1 MTRRQ
6 KSTGSLQRLL
16 TIYIVVAGIV
26 VVAIVFHLIRQ
37 EVENSTYQARYLS
50 EIGRQLGYK
59 LTAGSNPSVRYPLVG
74 PYDER
79 LGYTLLPQAIKNLQ
93 DEGYAIAAQATLSP
107 KMLELMDYGL
117 FSIYHEKNQA
127 GLHILDQAD
136 QPVFKAVYPV
146 HGYANFDS
154 IPPVILKTLLF
165 IENRELF
172 NEQKTYVNPAVEWD
186 RLGFASLQLMVSK
199 LGIGGNVPGGSTLA
213 TQIEKYRHSPE
224 GFTHS
229 LLDKFRQMGSAS
241 VRAYM
246 EGPDTRAMRREIALA
261 YLNSMP
267 LAAVPK
273 VGEVHGLGD
282 GLSAWFGADFEEV
295 NRLLNAG
302 LLANS
307 KVTPQQGQ
315 AFRQVLNILLSQRRP
330 SYLLGKGYDGL
341 QALTDSHLRIL
352 AEQGIISKP
361 LRNAALSANSVRPP
375 RAAAAGTYKFASEQK
390 TPMVL
395 RSRLG
400 RILGIK
406 SNYELDRLD
415 LTVKTTLDYR
425 TQQAVGL
432 ALRQLG
438 EPANARAAGLLGKR
452 MLDENT
458 KLAPIVYSLMLY
470 ERSLGGNLLR
480 VQTDNYDQPLDINE
494 GIRIDLGSTAKL
506 RTMVHYLEL
515 IADLYQQYHGYN
527 TQQFNALKLHPRDH
541 LSLWVVGQ
549 LRGNPRASLES
560 LLMQA
565 LERQYSA
572 SPAESFFTGGGVHTF
587 SNFTSN
593 ENGAVMSVRNALR
606 DSVNLVFIRLM
617 RDVVNHHLY
626 KPNGIARWLDNPDD
640 PKREDYLKH
649 FADTEGSVY
658 LRRFYAVYHTKTPEE
673 ALEHLAQRVMAKAPR
688 LTMLYRAINPDS
700 DEQGL
705 QQFLTTYLGKEAL
718 EGEDLYSLYD
728 NYSAQ
733 KFDLQDQ
740 GYITKIHPLELWLVG
755 YLAKHPKASY
765 GEIIE
770 ASAGQRQ
777 EVYRWLLKSNKMNA
791 QQQRILTLLEA
802 EAFRDIHH
810 AWERVGYPFGGLTAS
825 YATAIGAS
833 GDRPAALAELV
844 GIIRNDGLKLPS
856 VRFENL
862 HFAQATPYETIMNK
876 LPEQGER
883 IFAPEVARAARS
895 AMIGVVHGGTAS
907 RLDGVFVDAAGKP
920 MEVGG
925 KTGTGDHR
933 KEVWGKGGHL
943 IESKFISRAAVFTF
957 FLGEQYYGVITA
969 YVSGEDAGRYHFTSS
984 LPVQILR
991 SLKPVLTPLL
1001 NKTAVPQEQPVATE
1015 LAKTNLPAGKVVSQA
1030 PISAKPTP
1038 KALHKTT
1045 PRLPVVDAAKPG
1057 LVTSKPMETISPTTP
1072 LKPVNPMLTKAIA
1085 RPIVPAIKNT
1095 AKETIQKP
1103 SHPVPP
1109 PATVHDQTATP
1120 PTPPKAGNINKQ
1132 TLVQPLKEPLKAMA
1146 PIAKS
1151 PSVNEKPKLASK
1163 PVVDSM
1169 PVDAPDQAVTPLP
1182 ERPVTPKP
1190 QPKVNNFNKP
1200 MPVVKGAVGDAS
1212 KTIAP
1217 LPTSGAL
1224 AQSPEKP
1231 KSPSSNARSNKP
1243 KTADKQNS
1251 ATRYYKYPDS
1261 PITIPPATAP
1271 TPAPQ

>member
-1 MTRRQ
+1 MAKRLKPTH
-6 KSTGSLQRLL
+6 SFQRLL
-16 TIYIVVAGIV
+16 TIYIVVAGIG
-26 VVAIVFHLIRQ
+26 VAAILFHLIRQ
-37 EVENSTYQARYLS
+37 EVENSTFQARYLS
-50 EIGRQLGYK
+50 EIGRQLSYK
-59 LTAGSNPSVRYPLVG
+59 LMAGSSPSVRYPLVG

-93 DEGYAIAAQATLSP
+93 DEGYAIAAQATISP
-107 KMLELMDYGL
+107 KMSELMDYGL
-117 FSIYHEKNQA
+117 FPIYHEKNQA

-146 HGYANFDS
+146 HGYANFEL

-165 IENRELF
+165 IENRELL

-229 LLDKFRQMGSAS
+229 LLDKFRQMGTAS

-267 LAAVPK
+267 LAAAPK

-282 GLSAWFGADFEEV
+282 GLSAWFGADFDEV
-295 NRLLNAG
+295 NRLLNPG

-315 AFRQVLNILLSQRRP
+315 AYRQVLNILLSQRRP
-330 SYLLGKGYDGL
+330 SYLLGKGYDSL
-341 QALTDSHLRIL
+341 QTLTDSHLRLL

-361 LRNAALSANSVRPP
+361 LRNAALNASLVRPP
-375 RAAAAGTYKFASEQK
+375 RAAAGPYKFAGEQK
-390 TPMVL
+390 TQMVL

-400 RILGIK
+400 KMLGIK

-425 TQQAVGL
+425 TQQAVSL
-432 ALRQLG
+432 ALRRLG
-438 EPANARAAGLLGKR
+438 DRANARAAGLLGQR

-515 IADLYQQYHGYN
+515 IADLYQQYYGA
-527 TQQFNALKLHPRDH
+527 TSQQLNALKLHPNDH
-541 LSLWVVGQ
+541 LSIWVAGQ
-549 LRGNPRASLES
+549 LRTNPRINLEN
-560 LLMQA
+560 LLMLA
-565 LERQYSA
+565 LERHYSA
-572 SPAESFFTGGGVHTF
+572 SPAENFFTGGGVHTF

-593 ENGAVMSVRNALR
+593 ENGAVMSVRDALR

-640 PKREDYLKH
+640 PRREEYLQH

-658 LRRFYAVYHTKTPEE
+658 LRRFYTVYHNKTPEE
-673 ALEHLAQRVMAKAPR
+673 ALEHLAQRVLAKAPR
-688 LTMLYRAINPDS
+688 LTMLYRAIYPDN

-718 EGEDLYSLYD
+718 DGEDLYSLYD
-728 NYSAQ
+728 NYSTQ

-765 GEIIE
+765 DEIIE

-791 QQQRILTLLEA
+791 QQQRILTLLET
-802 EAFRDIHH
+802 EAFRDIHR
-810 AWERVGYPFGGLTAS
+810 AWERVGYPFGGLTSS

-856 VRFENL
+856 VRFESL

-895 AMIGVVHGGTAS
+895 AMVGVVQGGTAS
-907 RLDGVFVDAAGKP
+907 RLEGVYVDAEGKP

-984 LPVQILR
+984 LPVQILK

-1001 NKTAVPQEQPVATE
+1001 NKTAAGPTEAATESVNTNQSTQGKRPPKTPLLGIAPSPNDTLTIPVKNAQAVVQKPVPHWSVVGAAKSVATNNPMPG
-1015 LAKTNLPAGKVVSQA
+1015 AA
-1030 PISAKPTP
+1030 PITPVKPTRP
-1038 KALHKTT
+1038 GKAT
-1045 PRLPVVDAAKPG
+1045 LPVIKNSAG
-1057 LVTSKPMETISPTTP
+1057 ETIPKPLGTVLPPSLPTDSEQSNKPLPKPTVTP
-1072 LKPVNPMLTKAIA
+1072 L
-1085 RPIVPAIKNT
+1085 
-1095 AKETIQKP
+1095 
-1103 SHPVPP
+1103 
-1109 PATVHDQTATP
+1109 
-1120 PTPPKAGNINKQ
+1120 TPPKEGNINKQ
-1132 TLVQPLKEPLKAMA
+1132 TLAPSAKAL
-1146 PIAKS
+1146 PRVVDKLPRTEVAKR
-1151 PSVNEKPKLASK
+1151 VVK
-1163 PVVDSM
+1163 PVANTT
-1169 PVDAPDQAVTPLP
+1169 PVSTLPDQAGPLAPKQSVLP
-1182 ERPVTPKP
+1182 ETPRIPDNSNKQAVAPSLPPSGMQQIPKTPTKP
-1190 QPKVNNFNKP
+1190 P
-1200 MPVVKGAVGDAS
+1200 
-1212 KTIAP
+1212 
-1217 LPTSGAL
+1217 
-1224 AQSPEKP
+1224 
-1231 KSPSSNARSNKP
+1231 NARLNKP
-1243 KTADKQNS
+1243 KADKLNS
-1251 ATRYYKYPDS
+1251 ATRYYKYPVQ
-1261 PITIPPATAP
+1261 PVPVAPATVQSP
-1271 TPAPQ
+1271 VQQ